1 MAQRMARGSPGR
13 GVCQVTTIFAKHF
26 GRDGLFMDED
36 ASHGAPSIRRRRR
49 MWLSMWVP
57 ITVMAVAGMVRLA
70 CSLASWLMAMCSD
83 RRRGRIAVTLL
94 RAAGPGSLVLDR
106 HPD

>member
-1 MAQRMARGSPGR
+1 
-13 GVCQVTTIFAKHF
+13 
-26 GRDGLFMDED
+26 
-36 ASHGAPSIRRRRR
+36 

-57 ITVMAVAGMVRLA
+57 ITVMVVAGMVRLA
-70 CSLASWLMAMCSD
+70 CSLACWLMGMCSD

-106 HPD
+106 HPDGSVLIVQAGGLASAARASRVVSR